1 MNMIIK
7 KVVLLKWLLLPVILC
22 VKLIVVQ
29 IEGFIL
35 SIPLCNT
42 LCICENTIEFG
53 RARNTIIDDKVRMNN

>member
-22 VKLIVVQ
+22 VKLIVIH

-35 SIPLCNT
+35 SLPLCNIF
-42 LCICENTIEFG
+42 CIFENTIEFN
-53 RARNTIIDDKVRMNN
+53 RKRNTTIDDKVRMNN